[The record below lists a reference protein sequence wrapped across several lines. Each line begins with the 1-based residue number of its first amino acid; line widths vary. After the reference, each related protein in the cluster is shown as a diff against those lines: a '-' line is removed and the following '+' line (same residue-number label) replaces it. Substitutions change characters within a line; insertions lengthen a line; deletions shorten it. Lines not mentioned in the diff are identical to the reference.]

1 MEIDKISHRA
11 ESFFN
16 EISEEYYLSAAGL
29 KEESNLSAIYEK
41 YEDLSSKEL
50 ITELVESSSED
61 GSSREQ
67 FQLLEFIYSL
77 YQGFSTRKLTDTLLQ
92 LEATSTFDF
101 EGKDTPY
108 RQAPLLIKN
117 ESDRK
122 KRKSIQR
129 AVHKIVDRD
138 NPMRI
143 EALELVHSA
152 ASEFGFDT
160 YTDLISHI
168 SGLDLDGFVVDCE
181 TFLADTESMYTDV
194 AQWAF
199 KKHMGLDLNDT
210 KTYDSPYLFRMSGYD
225 DYFPAGELLGR
236 VDKFIS
242 SMGLSMN
249 GEGNIKIDTD
259 DRPLKT
265 PRAFCAPISV
275 PDNIVL
281 VIMPQGGLSD
291 YQSFLHELGHS
302 MHYAHVDATLPME
315 NRYLGDNSVT
325 ESFAMLFDH
334 LTLNKQWLKKVARMD
349 NPKDYLIMANLL
361 ELYMLR
367 RYCAKFIYE
376 KELHGNSVLEDMPDA
391 YSSILTEATKI
402 QYEPVNYLND
412 VDSEFYCARY
422 LRAWMLQ
429 SSLNAYMTEEGGDD
443 WFRNPSSGERL
454 RNLWKYGQKMN
465 AEEIVKLVSTDKL
478 SFKDLTRSIENAFN
492 G

>member
-1 MEIDKISHRA
+1 MEIDKISRRA
-11 ESFFN
+11 ESFFH
-16 EISEEYYLSAAGL
+16 EISEEYYLSSAGL
-29 KEESNLSAIYEK
+29 KEESDLSTIYEK

-50 ITELVESSSED
+50 ITELVESSSAN

-77 YQGFSTRKLTDTLLQ
+77 YQGFATRKLTDNLLN
-92 LEATSTFDF
+92 LEATSTFKF

-108 RQAPLLIKN
+108 RQAPLLMKN
-117 ESDRK
+117 EADRG
-122 KRKSIQR
+122 KRKSIQS
-129 AVHKIVDRD
+129 AVHEIVKRD
-138 NPMRI
+138 NPQRI
-143 EALELVHSA
+143 EVLELVHDA

-160 YTDLISHI
+160 YSDLISHI
-168 SGLDLDGFVVDCE
+168 SGLDLDRFIVDCE
-181 TFLADTESMYTDV
+181 TFLSDTEEMYTDV
-194 AQWAF
+194 ARWAF
-199 KKHMGLDLNDT
+199 KKQIGIDLEEAG
-210 KTYDSPYLFRMSGYD
+210 TYDSSYLFRMSGYD
-225 DYFPAGELLGR
+225 DYFPADELIVR

-249 GEGNIKIDTD
+249 GDGNIEIDTE

-275 PDNIVL
+275 PDRIVL

-302 MHYAHVDATLPME
+302 MHYAHVDAALPME

-334 LTLNKQWLKKVARMD
+334 LTLNMQWLKIVARMD
-349 NPKDYLIMANLL
+349 NPQDYLLMANLS

-376 KELHGNSVLEDMPDA
+376 KELHGGSQLKDMPDA

-402 QYEPVNYLND
+402 RYEPVNYLID

-429 SSLNAYMTEEGGDD
+429 SSLNSYLTEEGGDD
-443 WFRNPSSGERL
+443 WFLNPDSGDRL
-454 RNLWKYGQKMN
+454 RDLWKYGQKMN
-465 AEEIVKLVSTDKL
+465 AEEIVKLISTDKL
-478 SFKDLTRSIENAFN
+478 SFNDLIKSIENVFN